1 METTYVYIADLAV
14 SQNNGSLVTIGLGS
28 CVGVALYDAKRK
40 IAGLVHI
47 LLNDSRQYLRD
58 RSNQFNPAKFADTAI
73 PELIKVM
80 EKRGASRGGLVA
92 HLAGG
97 SQLFDYKFD
106 GMGIGQK
113 NIEAARSKLQ
123 ELGIAILSEDTGG
136 SYGRTMKIDAGS
148 GEVIISSLS
157 QEKRLTF
164 PKPRETGDEGN
175 RKGGRINV

>member
-14 SQNNGSLVTIGLGS
+14 SQNEGLLVTIGLGS

-47 LLNDSRQYLRD
+47 LLNDSKQYLRD

-73 PELIKVM
+73 PELIKAM
-80 EKRGASRGGLVA
+80 EERGASRGALVA

-106 GMGIGQK
+106 GVGIGQK
-113 NIEAARSKLQ
+113 NIEAARAKLK

-136 SYGRTMKIDAGS
+136 DYGRTMKINAGS

-157 QEKRLTF
+157 REKKLTF
-164 PKPRETGDEGN
+164 INPRGVGSD
-175 RKGGRINV
+175 